1 MVVKVSPVTNVSAGV
16 LQGLK
21 AVTVHVLLLQNADY
35 SVHHPILFRRLR
47 RDEFLLQP
55 IAFDQCHIAAAG
67 EYQAVVRAKQEGR
80 LHPCPDPAQI
90 SRQAFIGRFG
100 HRRQPLDT
108 RREAHR
114 TLAYLPALTLE
125 HILHRVLVRASFPVF
140 DAQQGV
146 EFFSGTQLQH
156 GIATCLLQDFDL
168 ALVMLFDFQWLGAQ
182 SVLHAPLG
190 FVYPLF
196 DLRGRNVK
204 GPTCLSNRG
213 LALNDFHDQCRFA
226 LGRPAFDVFF
236 HLHAHLCFLQR

>member
-1 MVVKVSPVTNVSAGV
+1 MVRLVEVVKVSPVTNDSAGV

-21 AVTVHVLLLQNADY
+21 AVTVHVLLLHNADY

-80 LHPCPDPAQI
+80 LHPCTDPAQI

-108 RREAHR
+108 RPQTHR

-125 HILHRVLVRASFPVF
+125 HTLHRVLVLASIPVF
-140 DAQQGV
+140 DAQHGV

-156 GIATCLLQDFDL
+156 GFASGLLQDFDL
-168 ALVMLFDFQWLGAQ
+168 ALVLLLDFHGLGAQ
-182 SVLHAPLG
+182 SVLHASLG
-190 FVYPLF
+190 FVNPLF
-196 DLRGRNVK
+196 NIRGRNVK
-204 GPTCLSNRG
+204 GVTG
-213 LALNDFHDQCRFA
+213 L
-226 LGRPAFDVFF
+226 
-236 HLHAHLCFLQR
+236 